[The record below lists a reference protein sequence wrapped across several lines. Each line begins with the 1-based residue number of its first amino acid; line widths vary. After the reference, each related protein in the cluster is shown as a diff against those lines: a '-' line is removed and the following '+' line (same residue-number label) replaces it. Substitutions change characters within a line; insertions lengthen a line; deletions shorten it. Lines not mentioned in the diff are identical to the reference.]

1 MIPILSSSAA
11 RCGKLERIMNT
22 VTEAVSTSITSALPE
37 IMSPLQLSLYLGL
50 SLHTLQRY
58 RCERI
63 RNPNSKKAGPKFKK
77 VGNKIFYKVHDVQ
90 SWLDG
95 SSDGDQ

>member
-1 MIPILSSSAA
+1 MS
-11 RCGKLERIMNT
+11 T
-22 VTEAVSTSITSALPE
+22 VTEAIQSSITSALPE

-95 SSDGDQ
+95 SSDEDQ

>member
-1 MIPILSSSAA
+1 M
-11 RCGKLERIMNT
+11 GKVKEVFSEGLT
-22 VTEAVSTSITSALPE
+22 TITSALPA
-37 IMSPLQLSLYLGL
+37 IMSPQALSLYLGL

-63 RNPNSKKAGPKFKK
+63 RNPNSEKAGPKFKK